1 MFLIV
6 FTGLIFNEKIENM
19 WEPISFNKL
28 NEKIL
33 KFEKVQTGVLNNFW
47 FAIKI
52 DSEKWEEETYGA
64 EGGGFWVVALL
75 GKVVIWYNDI
85 EEGFNVSK
93 YNDYGI
99 IAEYGCSQDELGMV
113 VSSLWSTI
121 IADTSNC

>member
-1 MFLIV
+1 M
-6 FTGLIFNEKIENM
+6 
-19 WEPISFNKL
+19 
-28 NEKIL
+28 
-33 KFEKVQTGVLNNFW
+33 LNNFW

-85 EEGFNVSK
+85 EEGSNVSK